1 MLEYIKEE
9 ANRTRTE
16 NGGAAYASTG
26 SECLDF
32 FASAGALRRESD
44 EAILARFL
52 RAFAEDKDA
61 AMKLLFYTRDV
72 RGGLGERRV
81 FRVILRWLA
90 WTAPQSVKK
99 NLARVAEFGRWDDLL
114 VLLDTPC
121 EKETLALLRNQ
132 FQSDMRANAEG
143 GEVSLLAKWL
153 PSVNASNAETVKK
166 GKRIARAFGFTDT
179 AYRRSLVALRAK
191 IRIIENNL
199 RTGDYSF
206 DYEKQPSRAMFKYR
220 MAFFRNDNERY
231 SAFLKKVSAGEAT
244 LHTDHVMPYELVAP
258 FLSEKNYRGSSPC
271 FLRSLSEEE
280 AAALNATWA
289 AMPDFGG
296 AENALAVVDTSGSM
310 YWDAAPL
317 PAAVALSLG
326 LYFAEH
332 NRGAFKNH
340 FIEFSERP
348 QLIELKGETFVD
360 RLRYAASF
368 NEVADTNLES
378 VFDLILNVAV
388 RQNVPQNE
396 LPTKLFILSDMEFN
410 ACVENADETVFRA
423 AARRY
428 MEHGYR
434 LPDVVFWNIAS
445 RNRQQ
450 PVKMNEAGVALISG
464 VTPRLFQM
472 AAGKAISPFRMM
484 LEILESERYA
494 VIAA

>member
-9 ANRTRTE
+9 ANRTYTE

-26 SECLDF
+26 SDCLDF
-32 FASAGALRRESD
+32 FATAGALRRESD
-44 EAILARFL
+44 TEILARFL
-52 RAFAEDKDA
+52 RAFAEDKNA

-90 WTAPQSVKK
+90 YTAPQSVRK
-99 NLARVAEFGRWDDLL
+99 NLALVAAFGRWDDLL
-114 VLLDTPC
+114 VLLHTPC
-121 EKETLALLRNQ
+121 EKEMLSLLHDQ
-132 FQSDMRANAEG
+132 FQTDLRANGEG
-143 GEVSLLAKWL
+143 KEISLLAKWL
-153 PSVNASNAETVKK
+153 PSVNATHAETVRR
-166 GKRIARAFGFTDT
+166 GKQIARAFGLTDK
-179 AYRRSLVALRAK
+179 AYRQALSALRAK

-199 RTGDYSF
+199 RTKDYTF

-220 MAFFRNDNERY
+220 MAFIRNDSERY
-231 SAFLKKVSAGEAT
+231 NAFLQNVSTGKAT
-244 LHTDHVMPYELVAP
+244 MHADHVMPYELVEP
-258 FLSEKNYRGSSPC
+258 FLSNENYFNCSRC
-271 FLRSLSEEE
+271 FLRELSAEE
-280 AAALNATWA
+280 ASTINATWT

-310 YWDAAPL
+310 YWDAEPL

-332 NRGAFKNH
+332 NRGVFKNH
-340 FIEFSERP
+340 FIEFSKRP

-368 NEVADTNLES
+368 YEVADTNLEA
-378 VFDLILNVAV
+378 VFDLILDTAV
-388 RQNVPQNE
+388 RHHVPQKE
-396 LPTKLFILSDMEFN
+396 LPAKLFILSDMEFN
-410 ACVENADETVFRA
+410 ACVIDADESVFRNA
-423 AARRY
+423 AHRY
-428 MEHGYR
+428 AAHGYR

-450 PVKMNEAGVALISG
+450 PVTMHASGAALISG

-472 AAGKAISPFRMM
+472 AAGKQISPYQLM
-484 LEILESERYA
+484 LDVLKSERYA
-494 VIAA
+494 EIAA